1 MIAEVEIIKK
11 TRNMIPKDSY
21 IESEPGSTKKH
32 VAPLINTQYGSML
45 GSDGI
50 NSVMKNQSTD
60 MVITDPAVKIK
71 SNITPID

>member
-1 MIAEVEIIKK
+1 MISEVEIIKK

-21 IESEPGSTKKH
+21 IDSEPGSVKKH
-32 VAPLINTQYGSML
+32 VPHLVNTQYGCML
-45 GSDGI
+45 GSDGL

-60 MVITDPAVKIK
+60 MVITETAVKIK